1 MPLTLQLLHASD
13 FEGGVPAA
21 GTSPQTSD
29 AVNFSAVINRLRT
42 DTTGSFGVN
51 STVLANTLTLSSG
64 DNYLPGPFFNA
75 SSDPSLN
82 GVGGLGTS
90 NAAVLGRGDIGIL
103 NALGIQASALGN
115 HEFDLGIRQ
124 VRDILRTGSGNP
136 GTNFPYLSTNLDFG
150 PEIASTQGNLAASD
164 LATNPTTAEASTI
177 KGKIAQSTVITVA
190 GNDGVIGT
198 TDDQKIG
205 VVGATTPLLR
215 SLSSPGL
222 VGIKPG
228 NPVDYAALATEI
240 QTTVDTLTSTGINK
254 VILLAHMQ
262 QFEIE
267 LNELAPRLKDVDVI
281 MAGGSHSLFASGT
294 NPTPLRSGDTA
305 VSAYPTLRT
314 SANGQPVL
322 VINTP
327 ANYRYV
333 GRLVVD
339 FDDNGVV
346 LPSSINPNITG
357 AYATDQAG
365 LNTLFGAAPGTN
377 IDGSQFADPRV
388 VSITNG
394 IRSVIS
400 GKDNTLFGNT
410 SVFLNGTRTDV
421 RTRETNFGNLTADA
435 NLAIARQID
444 PTVVISLKNGGG
456 IRDNIGNV
464 TAAPGATNPNDVLRL
479 PPQPTALS
487 PNKPV
492 GGVSQLDVENS
503 LRFNNTLSLV
513 TVTATQL
520 KDIMEHAVAAT
531 ATGATPGQFPQLG
544 GLSIGYNPAGAART
558 AVGTGNRIVSIAI
571 ADQNGKFTD
580 VVVQNGQI
588 VGDPS
593 RSFRMVTLNFLAGGG
608 DGYPLTTATNRVDL
622 AQVGAPRTGTATFAD
637 NGTEQDAFAE
647 FLAGKFP
654 TAANAFNTGDVGQD
668 QSQRVRNIGA
678 ILDGLGGQKTFAIS
692 QGEGSRAIANFGGVD
707 SGSSTEVDVLRVRGG
722 GDLSAESMILSQSGS
737 NALISFE
744 DVPNTEIRLENFNIA
759 NLGNPVSGQGNI
771 IFNDEIQ
778 TQPIFEVVS
787 ESFTSGNIST
797 PNFVT
802 FLNNNDNFVAGTNT
816 GDVINA
822 QGGNDFVVG
831 GAGKD
836 LLRGGAGNDTLLG
849 GIDDDSLMGA
859 EGDDFIFAEEGNDT
873 ISSGAGNDTLFG
885 GIGNDV
891 ATAGDGNDA
900 VGGNEGNDTLDGGS
914 GNDHIVGGADNDVI
928 NGGEGIGNDALYGEA
943 GNDLLNGGNDSDLLV
958 GGIGSDDFVFG
969 GTGLPFRNIGIDTVL
984 DFALEDRLALSKGT
998 FTGLLSAL
1006 GDGFSVANEF
1016 AAVTS
1021 NADTS
1026 SALIVYDSSIGYLYY
1041 NPDGSTAGFGDGGLF
1056 AVMNRAQST
1065 TLANTNFRLSA

>member
-1 MPLTLQLLHASD
+1 MALTLQLLHASD

-42 DTTGSFGVN
+42 NTSGPFGVN
-51 STVLANTLTLSSG
+51 NTVLANTLSLSSG

-90 NAAVLGRGDIGIL
+90 SAAVLGRGDIGIL

-124 VRDILRTGSGNP
+124 VRDILRNASGNP

-150 PEIASTQGNLAASD
+150 PEISSSQGNLAASD
-164 LATNPTTAEASTI
+164 LATNQTTAEANTI
-177 KGKIAQSTVITVA
+177 RGKLAKSTVITVA
-190 GNDGVIGT
+190 GNDGVFGNN
-198 TDDQKIG
+198 DDQKIG
-205 VVGATTPLLR
+205 IVGATTPLLR

-222 VGIKPG
+222 VEVKPG
-228 NPVDYAALATEI
+228 NPTDYAALAAEI
-240 QTTVDTLTSTGINK
+240 QTTVDALTNTGINK

-262 QFEIE
+262 QFDIE
-267 LNELAPRLKDVDVI
+267 LNELAPRLRNVDVI
-281 MAGGSHSLFASGT
+281 VAGGSHSLFASGT

-305 VSAYPTLRT
+305 VSAYPTLRN
-314 SANGQPVL
+314 SASGQPVL
-322 VINTP
+322 VVNTP

-346 LPSSINPNITG
+346 LPSSINPTLTG
-357 AYATDQAG
+357 AYSTDQNG

-400 GKDNTLFGNT
+400 GKDNALFGNT

-435 NLAIARQID
+435 NLAIAKQSD

-479 PPQPTALS
+479 PPQPTPLS

-503 LRFNNTLSLV
+503 LRFNNTLSLL

-531 ATGATPGQFPQLG
+531 APGATPGQFPQLG
-544 GLSIGYNPAGAART
+544 GLSIGFNPNGTART
-558 AVGTGNRIVSIAI
+558 SVGTGSRILSIATT
-571 ADQNGKFTD
+571 DTNGNFKD

-588 VGDPS
+588 VGDPN

-608 DGYPLTTATNRVDL
+608 DSYPLTTATNRVDL
-622 AQVGAPRTGTATFAD
+622 AQAGAPRTGAATFAD

-647 FLAGKFP
+647 FLASNFP
-654 TAANAFNTGDVGQD
+654 NTANAFGTADVGQD
-668 QSQRVRNIGA
+668 QSQRVRNLNA
-678 ILDGLGGQKTFAIS
+678 LLDGAGGKKTFAIS
-692 QGEGSRAIANFGGVD
+692 QSEGNRDVLNFGGAV
-707 SGSSTEVDVLRVRGG
+707 GTAAEVDILRLRGSQ
-722 GDLSAESMILSQSGS
+722 LTAANMSLSQVGS
-737 NALISFE
+737 DTLIQFE
-744 DVPNTEIRLENFNIA
+744 GASNTQITLKNFNLA
-759 NLGNPVSGQGNI
+759 NLSNNNSGLGNLIFDGQTGISSN
-771 IFNDEIQ
+771 FQVMAPNRRLG
-778 TQPIFEVVS
+778 VV
-787 ESFTSGNIST
+787 ERTNAI
-797 PNFVT
+797 T
-802 FLNNNDNFVAGTNT
+802 FLNDLNNATLGLNNSN
-816 GDVINA
+816 DVINGL
-822 QGGNDFVVG
+822 GGNDSLFGFG
-831 GAGKD
+831 GD
-836 LLRGGAGNDTLLG
+836 DILRGDAGNDIITGGNGNDTL
-849 GIDDDSLMGA
+849 S
-859 EGDDFIFAEEGNDT
+859 
-873 ISSGAGNDTLFG
+873 
-885 GIGNDV
+885 
-891 ATAGDGNDA
+891 
-900 VGGNEGNDTLDGGS
+900 GGS
-914 GNDHIVGGADNDVI
+914 GNDR
-928 NGGEGIGNDALYGEA
+928 LLGEA
-943 GNDLLNGGNDSDLLV
+943 GNDVLAGGDGNDHLL
-958 GGIGSDDFVFG
+958 GGSGSNTLTGGAGVDTFVLSLGSNNRIRDFVDRQDRLQLSFG
-969 GTGLPFRNIGIDTVL
+969 LFFEGLRIAQGTGANANDTFIRQSRSNEVL
-984 DFALEDRLALSKGT
+984 AILENVRSNTITRSDFV
-998 FTGLLSAL
+998 LL
-1006 GDGFSVANEF
+1006 
-1016 AAVTS
+1016 
-1021 NADTS
+1021 
-1026 SALIVYDSSIGYLYY
+1026 
-1041 NPDGSTAGFGDGGLF
+1041 
-1056 AVMNRAQST
+1056 
-1065 TLANTNFRLSA
+1065 

>member
-29 AVNFSAVINRLRT
+29 AVNFSAVINHLRT

-51 STVLANTLTLSSG
+51 STVLANTLSLSSG

-90 NAAVLGRGDIGIL
+90 TTAVLGRGDIGIL

-124 VRDILRTGSGNP
+124 VRDILRSASGNP
-136 GTNFPYLSTNLDFG
+136 GTNFPYLSTNLNFA
-150 PEIASTQGNLAASD
+150 PEISSPQANLAASD
-164 LATNPTTAEASTI
+164 LATNQTTAEANTI
-177 KGKIAQSTVITVA
+177 RGKLAKSTVITVA
-190 GNDGVIGT
+190 GNDGILGNS
-198 TDDQKIG
+198 DDQKIG
-205 VVGATTPLLR
+205 IVGATTPLLR

-222 VGIKPG
+222 VGINPG

-240 QTTVDTLTSTGINK
+240 QTTVDTLTNTGINK

-267 LNELAPRLKDVDVI
+267 LNELAPRLRDVDVI
-281 MAGGSHSLFASGT
+281 VAGGSHSLFASGT
-294 NPTPLRSGDTA
+294 NPTPLRAGDTA

-322 VINTP
+322 VVNTP

-339 FDDNGVV
+339 FDDNGIV

-388 VSITNG
+388 VAITNG
-394 IRSVIS
+394 IRTVIS

-435 NLAIARQID
+435 NLAIAKQID

-456 IRDNIGNV
+456 IRDNIGSV

-479 PPQPTALS
+479 PPQPSPLS

-544 GLSIGYNPAGAART
+544 GLSIGYNPDGTART
-558 AVGTGNRIVSIAI
+558 TVGTGNRIVSIAV
-571 ADQNGKFTD
+571 ADPNGNFTD

-588 VGDPS
+588 VGDPN

-622 AQVGAPRTGTATFAD
+622 VQAGAPRTGAATFAD

-647 FLAGKFP
+647 FLSSNFP
-654 TAANAFNTGDVGQD
+654 NAANAFKTADVGQD
-668 QSQRVRNIGA
+668 QSQRVRNIAAG
-678 ILDGLGGQKTFAIS
+678 LDGLGGQKTFAIT
-692 QGEGSRAIANFGGVD
+692 QGEGNRDVLNFGGAGAV
-707 SGSSTEVDVLRVRGG
+707 GSEIDTLRFRGAAG
-722 GDLSAESMILSQSGS
+722 QLTAANMQLSQVG
-737 NALISFE
+737 ADTLIQFE
-744 DVPNTEIRLENFNIA
+744 GVAATQITLKNFDLT
-759 NLGNPVSGQGNI
+759 NLGNTDAGQRNLLFEDTATGGSNFEILAPNVRVS
-771 IFNDEIQ
+771 
-778 TQPIFEVVS
+778 VVERTNS
-787 ESFTSGNIST
+787 
-797 PNFVT
+797 VT
-802 FLNNNDNFVAGTNT
+802 FLNDRDNITSGRNNSN
-816 GDVINA
+816 DVINGL
-822 QGGNDFVVG
+822 GGNDYILGWG
-831 GAGKD
+831 GDDILRGDAGND
-836 LLRGGAGNDTLLG
+836 LLLGGNGNDTLSGGAGNDRLL
-849 GIDDDSLMGA
+849 
-859 EGDDFIFAEEGNDT
+859 
-873 ISSGAGNDTLFG
+873 
-885 GIGNDV
+885 
-891 ATAGDGNDA
+891 
-900 VGGNEGNDTLDGGS
+900 
-914 GNDHIVGGADNDVI
+914 
-928 NGGEGIGNDALYGEA
+928 GEA
-943 GNDLLNGGNDSDLLV
+943 GNDQLAGGDGDDLLNGGAGQNIL
-958 GGIGSDDFVFG
+958 IG
-969 GTGLPFRNIGIDTVL
+969 GTGVDTFIL
-984 DFALEDRLALSKGT
+984 SSQGTNRIRDFVDGEDRLQLS
-998 FTGLLSAL
+998 F
-1006 GDGFSVANEF
+1006 
-1016 AAVTS
+1016 
-1021 NADTS
+1021 
-1026 SALIVYDSSIGYLYY
+1026 
-1041 NPDGSTAGFGDGGLF
+1041 GLF
-1056 AVMNRAQST
+1056 FERLRITQGTGIDASNTVIRQGRSNEILAILENVQ
-1065 TLANTNFRLSA
+1065 ANTITRTDFVRF